1 MSPED
6 QRRVRQLFDEYIE
19 LYAARD
25 ARLVDWFSEDF
36 SGFAGSS
43 DKLVKTRAEWVEVTL
58 QDFAQV
64 PGRIGIEMVDFFAQA
79 LGDGLLAATAFFHIH
94 LPNAPDALFA
104 GETARKVVLFRREG
118 SAWKI
123 AHVSVSCPTARRSTT
138 RCFRWGSCASATAS
152 WRRWWRSAPTRSRS
166 STTSWSC

>member
-43 DKLVKTRAEWVEVTL
+43 DKLVKTRAEWVEVML
-58 QDFAQV
+58 
-64 PGRIGIEMVDFFAQA
+64 
-79 LGDGLLAATAFFHIH
+79 
-94 LPNAPDALFA
+94 
-104 GETARKVVLFRREG
+104 
-118 SAWKI
+118 
-123 AHVSVSCPTARRSTT
+123 
-138 RCFRWGSCASATAS
+138 
-152 WRRWWRSAPTRSRS
+152 
-166 STTSWSC
+166 